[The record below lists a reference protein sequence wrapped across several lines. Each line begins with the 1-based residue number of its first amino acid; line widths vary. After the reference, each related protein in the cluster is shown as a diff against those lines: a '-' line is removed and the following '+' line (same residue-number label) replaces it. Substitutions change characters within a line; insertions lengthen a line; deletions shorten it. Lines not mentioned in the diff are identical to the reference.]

1 MEANK
6 KIPQTFFQRDVL
18 EVAPDLLGKILVR
31 RFENGEVRR
40 YRITDVEA
48 YRGEED
54 RACHASR
61 GRTQHTEILYAEGGS
76 IYVYLI
82 YGIYW
87 LLNIVTGK
95 KDVPQGVMI
104 RAVEGIYGPGRV
116 GRELQLNKALRGQ
129 SITGDV
135 LWVEDAAEKPEIVT
149 SPRIGI
155 DYAGDWKDIPWRFT
169 INEHFRKK

>member
-1 MEANK
+1 MDK
-6 KIPQTFFQRDVL
+6 LPLSFFQRDVL
-18 EVAPDLLGKILVR
+18 DVSPDLLGKILVR
-31 RFENGEVRR
+31 RFDDGVIGR

-54 RACHASR
+54 RACHAWR
-61 GRTQHTEILYAEGGS
+61 GRTAHTEILYTEGGH

-87 LLNIVTGK
+87 LLNIVTGS

-116 GRELQLNKALRGQ
+116 GRELKLNVSLRGE
-129 SITGDV
+129 SIAGDK
-135 LWVEDAAEKPEIVT
+135 LWVEDSDERAEYIT

-155 DYAGDWKDIPWRFT
+155 DYAGEWKDIPWRFT
-169 INEHFRKK
+169 IKDQFRKK